1 MTIAA
6 KPKRRPPFTTLAT
19 RLMPTSFS
27 TKSLSSRS
35 PRWRSPSRPRPPR
48 SRPPED
54 RAPADDRSPPPG
66 RAPPPPGRAPPPGV
80 RAMKALSLENEPAL
94 AGGVG
99 QGLDPAM
106 EEIAAAVEHD
116 GGDAGGLGALGDE
129 LADGRRGGP
138 VGALLQALAQA
149 LVDARRGRHGAAG
162 GVVDHLRV
170 DVLRRA
176 EHRQP
181 QPAAAVLGD
190 ARAHAPLTAAEQ
202 FLGFAGHRSA
212 PTSSCLPCGGS
223 ARRRI

>member
-27 TKSLSSRS
+27 TKSPSSRS
-35 PRWRSPSRPRPPR
+35 PRWRSPSRPRWPR

-54 RAPADDRSPPPG
+54 RAPADGRSPPPGRGPPPG
-66 RAPPPPGRAPPPGV
+66 RAPPPPGRAPLPPPGRALPPGV
-80 RAMKALSLENEPAL
+80 RAPKGLSLESEPAL

-129 LADGRRGGP
+129 PADGCRSGL
-138 VGALLQALAQA
+138 VGALLEALAQG
-149 LVDARRGRHGAAG
+149 LVAARPRGHRSAG
-162 GVVDHLRV
+162 GVVHHLRV

-190 ARAHAPLTAAEQ
+190 PPAHAPLPPPQTI
-202 FLGFAGHRSA
+202 LWFASHPSA
-212 PTSSCLPCGGS
+212 P
-223 ARRRI
+223 